1 MKPASTSSVPRGFR
15 GTSCASASVWSVG
28 ESTLISSRML
38 SAAAGSGLSIA
49 WSGPWAGPLDRRQHR
64 ADTRQME
71 DLSERELDELLETL
85 EADERDIS
93 TTRRRLHDRI
103 ATFPPET
110 AA

>member
-1 MKPASTSSVPRGFR
+1 MTPASTSSVPRGFR

-49 WSGPWAGPLDRRQHR
+49 WSGPWAGPLDRPPHR
-64 ADTRQME
+64 ADTRVMD
-71 DLSERELDELLETL
+71 DLTEREVDALLDQLEG
-85 EADERDIS
+85 EERDLS

-103 ATFPPET
+103 
-110 AA
+110 